1 MDLVIQLVENWRRVL
16 ARAWTVWLAVAS
28 ALLIAVQEV
37 QADVSA
43 LLPAL
48 APLLDEGWARILS
61 LVSVAMIPVARIV
74 KQVTLAVDD
83 VVRESTKG
91 E

>member
-1 MDLVIQLVENWRRVL
+1 MAVVIHLVPNWRRVL

-28 ALLIAVQEV
+28 ALLIAVQQM

-43 LLPAL
+43 LVPAL

-61 LVSVAMIPVARIV
+61 LVSVLMIPVARIV

>member
-1 MDLVIQLVENWRRVL
+1 MIHLVPNWRRVL
-16 ARAWTVWLAVAS
+16 GRAWTVWLAVAS
-28 ALLIAVQEV
+28 ALLIAVQQM

-43 LLPAL
+43 LVPAL

-61 LVSVAMIPVARIV
+61 LVSVLMIPVARIV

>member
-1 MDLVIQLVENWRRVL
+1 MIQLVENWRRVL